1 LVIFDI
7 SRLILKLLVFKMSG
21 RLC

>member
-7 SRLILKLLVFKMSG
+7 GRLILKLLMLKTSG